1 MKKVKKF
8 IHSIIFIKIECNNL
22 PKNIGRFIYE
32 RKISINLDFTGALAL
47 SIGFAK
53 DLQKTEVSAEVYSK
67 QTDTYKH
74 VTREEQERRE
84 GMLAEGKD
92 VYTVITAE
100 EQEMVENMSAQQG
113 FVPQENGTG
122 FFLKKEK

>member
-1 MKKVKKF
+1 MK
-8 IHSIIFIKIECNNL
+8 
-22 PKNIGRFIYE
+22 
-32 RKISINLDFTGALAL
+32 RKLVLTLGVTGALAL

-53 DLQKTEVSAEVYSK
+53 DLQTTEVSAEASSK

-74 VTREEQERRE
+74 VTSEEQDRRE

-92 VYTVITAE
+92 VYTVITVE
-100 EQEMVENMSAQQG
+100 EQEMVENRSAQQG

-122 FFLKKEK
+122 FFFKKEK